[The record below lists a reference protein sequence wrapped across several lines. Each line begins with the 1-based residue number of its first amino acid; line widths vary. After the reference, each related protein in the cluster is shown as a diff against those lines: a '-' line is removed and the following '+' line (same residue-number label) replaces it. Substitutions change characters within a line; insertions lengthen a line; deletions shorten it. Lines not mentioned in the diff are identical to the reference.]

1 MSNQNGWETQPGS
14 ERWEPTSY
22 PQQQFPQQNYSQPN
36 YQPNYQPQYPQQPP
50 QNNRGN
56 GPLIAIIVLLVAL
69 LLAAV
74 GALAFLGGAGA
85 FRSSSEP
92 VTSTIVETHTL
103 PREAQQPQ
111 QAPQANSEPARKTYR
126 NYSPATSVTSGPFAA
141 NVFDTFVAAYN
152 STGKTNISID
162 VYSPVT
168 EKTYTMSCS
177 GGDTV
182 YCSGG
187 NNAKVKIW

>member
-1 MSNQNGWETQPGS
+1 MDGKPSRARNAGS
-14 ERWEPTSY
+14 PPVTRSSSSPSRTTASPITSPTTSR
-22 PQQQFPQQNYSQPN
+22 STRSSR
-36 YQPNYQPQYPQQPP
+36 P